1 MEMLLKSKLL
11 GVTRSFLALGLSTV
25 RELSK
30 KRIFSS
36 RKLAETLGKA
46 WGKIEKS
53 DGIFNIFHLQRQFFA
68 CATRFWAS
76 ESRAKVRDR
85 KISTGATNAP
95 DSFSKNFFKNFVDR
109 FFRKINDFLTIFRFF
124 SVFRVLSATF
134 PEKNG
139 GGQYEKWRRH
149 CVSFSKHPRTPP

>member
-1 MEMLLKSKLL
+1 MLLKSKLL
-11 GVTRSFLALGLSTV
+11 GVTRSFLVLGLSTV

-53 DGIFNIFHLQRQFFA
+53 DGNFNIFHLQRQFFA

-85 KISTGATNAP
+85 NISTRATNGTRQFFEKLFQKFCG
-95 DSFSKNFFKNFVDR
+95 SIFSQNRWFFDDFQIFFNFPHAFRNFSR
-109 FFRKINDFLTIFRFF
+109 
-124 SVFRVLSATF
+124 
-134 PEKNG
+134 
-139 GGQYEKWRRH
+139 EKWGRAIWKMGAALR
-149 CVSFSKHPRTPP
+149 